1 MSPKRCGRLFMDPG
15 GIANSPPFK
24 DAMMYPWNWG
34 FGAQNAALSP
44 GSSCGSPESDTDRDF
59 KLRRGR
65 PRADKISS
73 LIVEGSNTAS
83 NIRCTICSRVFPREK
98 SLQAHLRTH
107 TGKWFVFPVFTFSL
121 TLRDGHTKNCTQ
133 LHTTAYNC
141 TQLHTTAYNCT
152 QPLNSITLT

>member
-1 MSPKRCGRLFMDPG
+1 MDPG
-15 GIANSPPFK
+15 GIANSPPFR
-24 DAMMYPWNWG
+24 DAMLYPWNWG
-34 FGAQNAALSP
+34 FGAQNVALSP
-44 GSSCGSPESDTDRDF
+44 GSSCGSPESDTDTDRDF

-107 TGKWFVFPVFTFSL
+107 TGKLGLKFES
-121 TLRDGHTKNCTQ
+121 TK
-133 LHTTAYNC
+133 LKVKV
-141 TQLHTTAYNCT
+141 
-152 QPLNSITLT
+152 TLTYFFCI